1 MNKITKIVLFVLLFP
16 FGLSYCI
23 AQTQVGLKTVEVQ
36 GEKKINEAAI
46 EELAFQVLNAK
57 KDEERLLASEEL
69 KAMLK
74 NELSKKTAF
83 EFPFDGVKSMS
94 IITPPDSSFRLF
106 NWNIPFNDGTY
117 EYECGIL
124 KQEDNS
130 KTSFYFLSPVTND
143 SIEAEKAT
151 TANKQ
156 WFPGLFYEL
165 IQKETKFQTYY
176 TLLIWE
182 GNDRLTT
189 KKHIDV
195 LWFDQGGDIRFGA
208 PIFIKEGRKK
218 NRIIFE
224 FSGQESMKMNYNSET
239 DQIQF
244 DLLVP
249 VRSDYAG
256 IYEYYFPA
264 ITQDAYQWQEKHW
277 TFLKLID
284 PDKEKKKEIK
294 KYDKELKK
302 AKKELIQSK
311 DTVIKYSPAPQ

>member
-1 MNKITKIVLFVLLFP
+1 MNKITKIVLLVILLPHGIFS
-16 FGLSYCI
+16 GA

-46 EELAFQVLNAK
+46 EQLAFQVLNAE

-69 KAMLK
+69 KSMLK
-74 NELSKKTAF
+74 NELTKKTAF
-83 EFPFDGVKSMS
+83 KFPFDGVKSMS
-94 IITPPDSSFRLF
+94 IITPPDSTFRIF

-130 KTSFYFLSPVTND
+130 KTSFYFLSAVTND

-151 TANKQ
+151 TANNQ

-176 TLLIWE
+176 TLLAWD

-195 LWFDQGGDIRFGA
+195 LWFDQGGDVRFGA
-208 PIFIKEGRKK
+208 PIFGHENQQL
-218 NRIIFE
+218 NRLQFE
-224 FSGQESMKMNYNSET
+224 FSAQNTMELKFDKKNNRILLDHLSPPNSS
-239 DQIQF
+239 
-244 DLLVP
+244 LK
-249 VRSDYAG
+249 G
-256 IYEYYFPA
+256 IYEYYGADLSF
-264 ITQDAYQWQEKHW
+264 DAYEWQKNKWVYQADVDADEG
-277 TFLKLID
+277 
-284 PDKEKKKEIK
+284 IK
-294 KYDKELKK
+294 KSKK
-302 AKKELIQSK
+302 DFKIDEEVIQEQE
-311 DTVIKYSPAPQ
+311 DMYSPNSK